1 MPLSQLLGIAE
12 RSLKQMMED

>member
-12 RSLKQMMED
+12 RSLKRMMED